1 MKSLI
6 REHQNRSRFKV
17 TTSAFNLGRKA
28 FQNGK
33 PVNCNPYKLQSKKGI
48 EWIKGWR
55 SSYGNYSQVYSSD
68 FVSNITKHAFATVKR
83 LLHFNHVK

>member
-33 PVNCNPYKLQSKKGI
+33 PVNCNPYKLQI

-68 FVSNITKHAFATVKR
+68 FVSYIIRH
-83 LLHFNHVK
+83 